1 MPDFA
6 VCKSG
11 FASNGITNGK
21 DMCAQLLEEFE
32 VAVSIHFI
40 KKNYNMHNTLKSGKI
55 VEIWGIHTVCPK

>member
-21 DMCAQLLEEFE
+21 EMCAQLLEEFE
-32 VAVSIHFI
+32 VAVSIQHFI
-40 KKNYNMHNTLKSGKI
+40 
-55 VEIWGIHTVCPK
+55 

>member
-21 DMCAQLLEEFE
+21 EMCAQLLEEFE
-32 VAVSIHFI
+32 VAVSVYILL
-40 KKNYNMHNTLKSGKI
+40 KNLQ
-55 VEIWGIHTVCPK
+55 

>member
-32 VAVSIHFI
+32 VAVSIDYI
-40 KKNYNMHNTLKSGKI
+40 KIFTI
-55 VEIWGIHTVCPK
+55 GIIL